1 MDPER
6 TPPSRTYAP
15 RRRSIWRS
23 RQPPLS
29 PRRFPAGYRNYIK
42 ASGEPCGCRS
52 AQSPDARSCGEA
64 FPRHDQPDD
73 ETLRFPI
80 PMNVSVKAFD
90 GGSNENAA
98 KTLLAEGQ
106 ATGGP
111 PCSDQVTFILPACS
125 SQWISMRPP
134 RMERAP
140 YFAALVANSCSSSAS
155 SEMTFPEISTS
166 LPVIEK
172 RLDISCSWCRTAVN
186 RGTRPNCAVHSH
198 LIWDKTQQSVSN

>member
-1 MDPER
+1 
-6 TPPSRTYAP
+6 
-15 RRRSIWRS
+15 
-23 RQPPLS
+23 
-29 PRRFPAGYRNYIK
+29 
-42 ASGEPCGCRS
+42 
-52 AQSPDARSCGEA
+52 
-64 FPRHDQPDD
+64 
-73 ETLRFPI
+73 
-80 PMNVSVKAFD
+80 MNVSVKAFD

-98 KTLLAEGQ
+98 KTLLAAGQ

-172 RLDISCSWCRTAVN
+172 RLDISCSWRPDRPHQRMQRRRLRSVRSGVTVRQDQRVRPGKRHEAGARDFN
-186 RGTRPNCAVHSH
+186 DTFRGRGGPAA
-198 LIWDKTQQSVSN
+198 